1 MPALARVLPWLVLAF
16 ALMALALGFYEWSHP
31 PFTEAQLASSLTN
44 TWEVAASTT
53 RVFGI
58 VFLGL
63 GMICMVLARK
73 ADSSGA
79 QAVAW
84 VAAVACVFALLLFLR
99 NHIELTQRA
108 AGITGQDF
116 GPLFG
121 LL

>member
-1 MPALARVLPWLVLAF
+1 MVPLIRVIPWLVLMF
-16 ALMALALGFYEWSHP
+16 AAAGLVLGIYEWTDP
-31 PFTEAQLASSLTN
+31 PFSDQQIKASTLH
-44 TWEVAASTT
+44 TWEVATSTT

-63 GMICMVLARK
+63 GFVCVALARK
-73 ADSSGA
+73 AEDA
-79 QAVAW
+79 ARLVAYA
-84 VAAVACVFALLLFLR
+84 AAVACLVALMIFVR

-108 AGITGQDF
+108 AGLTGEEF